1 MTTLLMTLKSSAP
14 DFRRFIATFTLLI
27 LLFAINLIAGCAI
40 NTSAKAK
47 LGENNG
53 NLDGKPAVLS
63 YQGRLSIRIASDP
76 PQSLYAGFSLNGDAK
91 TGDLTLN
98 SPLGNTI
105 ALLTWTPQSAIL
117 KANNETKSYPS
128 TSDLIENVTGTAIPL
143 SALFDWLAGKNS
155 AAEGWEI
162 DLSQM
167 KNDESRRLVAKRT
180 SPLPSAELRLAL
192 DK

>member
-40 NTSAKAK
+40 NTPATAKF
-47 LGENNG
+47 GDNNG

-143 SALFDWLAGKNS
+143 SALFDWLASKNT

>member
-1 MTTLLMTLKSSAP
+1 MTVLSWLTTPFYRIFTA
-14 DFRRFIATFTLLI
+14 FTLL
-27 LLFAINLIAGCAI
+27 LAINLVAGCAI
-40 NTSAKAK
+40 NTPAIGK
-47 LGENNG
+47 LDENNATL
-53 NLDGKPAVLS
+53 NRKPALLS

-76 PQSLYAGFSLNGDAK
+76 AQSLYAGFSLNGDAQ

-105 ALLTWTPQSAIL
+105 ALLTWTPQSAVL
-117 KANNETKSYPS
+117 KANNETKAYPS

-143 SALFDWLAGKNS
+143 SALFDWLAGKDTP
-155 AAEGWEI
+155 AAGWEI

-167 KNDESRRLVAKRT
+167 KNDAQQRLVAKRT
-180 SPLPSAELRLAL
+180 SPLPTADLRIAI